1 MCNHQL
7 YLKMNVQYHEF
18 MIDDSDVQTAISFY
32 V

>member
-1 MCNHQL
+1 MRNHQL
-7 YLKMNVQYHEF
+7 CLKMNMQYYEF

>member
-1 MCNHQL
+1 MGNHQL